1 MTIVSADHGRLSF
14 DEPPARAVDCAS
26 RRGPSRHY
34 EARYRTMGQ
43 HLAASLPPDAM
54 IVTAQESGSAHYHTG
69 RPVLRCDLIAVDLES
84 ALKLAG
90 PPEGGPREN

>member
-1 MTIVSADHGRLSF
+1 MSQYLT
-14 DEPPARAVDCAS
+14 
-26 RRGPSRHY
+26 
-34 EARYRTMGQ
+34 
-43 HLAASLPPDAM
+43 ASLLPDAM

-90 PPEGGPREN
+90 PREGGPREN